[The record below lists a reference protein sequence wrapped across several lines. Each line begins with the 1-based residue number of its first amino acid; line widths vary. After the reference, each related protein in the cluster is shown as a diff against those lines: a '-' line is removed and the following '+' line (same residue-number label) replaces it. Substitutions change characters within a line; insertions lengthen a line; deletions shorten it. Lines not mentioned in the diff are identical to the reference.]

1 MDYSIS
7 VMGFTNYFAVIY
19 VQSDKLLQYNNLL
32 FSLYENEIELAV
44 ISNSPNFHNPLQL
57 DKLIE

>member
-1 MDYSIS
+1 
-7 VMGFTNYFAVIY
+7 MGFTNYFAVIY

-44 ISNSPNFHNPLQL
+44 ISNSPNFHNHLQL